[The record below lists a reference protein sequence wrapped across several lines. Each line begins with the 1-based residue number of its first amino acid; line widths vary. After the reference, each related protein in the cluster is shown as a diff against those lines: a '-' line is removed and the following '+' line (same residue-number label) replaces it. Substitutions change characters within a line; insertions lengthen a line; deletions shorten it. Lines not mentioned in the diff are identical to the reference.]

1 MEAIYIT
8 AKIMV
13 VIVMITLSRGRR
25 CDAVFWSQVESIE
38 DMKQSQG
45 KRQFKI
51 RWKGYGPDNDT
62 WENEEDLN
70 CPNIIKSFL
79 EKNKAE
85 RSNESKTEKYTGKGA
100 NNRSPKKTK
109 TEEGKGNEGENN
121 DREYE
126 VSI

>member
-1 MEAIYIT
+1 MEAIYIA

-13 VIVMITLSRGRR
+13 VVVMITLSRGRR
-25 CDAVFWSQVESIE
+25 CDAVFCSQVESIE

-51 RWKGYGPDNDT
+51 HWKGYGPDNDT

-79 EKNKAE
+79 EKNKIE
-85 RSNESKTEKYTGKGA
+85 SSNESKAERQAGKGA
-100 NNRSPKKTK
+100 NNRTPKKTK
-109 TEEGKGNEGENN
+109 IEEGKGKEGENN